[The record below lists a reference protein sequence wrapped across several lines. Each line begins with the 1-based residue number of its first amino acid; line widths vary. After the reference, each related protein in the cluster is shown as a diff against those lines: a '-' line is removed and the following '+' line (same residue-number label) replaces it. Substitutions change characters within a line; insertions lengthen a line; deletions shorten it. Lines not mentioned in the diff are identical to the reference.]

1 VKKIAVIFAALLL
14 LSAGCKVSVSLDGAS
29 IPDNVNTVSVEYFE
43 TQAPLTNPN
52 FPQIITEA
60 LRDKFIRQTRLK
72 LVSQDGD
79 VQFKGAIVSYS
90 TAPVAISG
98 SETASLTRLTI
109 SVSVE
114 YENTLDDT
122 QNFSQT
128 FSRFADFNATQSL
141 STVESTLMTEISD
154 QLVQD
159 IFNRAFLN
167 W

>member
-1 VKKIAVIFAALLL
+1 MNISFT
-14 LSAGCKVSVSLDGAS
+14 GAS

-43 TQAPLTNPN
+43 IQAPLTNPN

-72 LVSQDGD
+72 LVPQDGD
-79 VQFKGAIVSYS
+79 AQFKGVISGYS
-90 TAPVAISG
+90 TSPVAVSG

-109 SVSVE
+109 SVNVS
-114 YENTLDDT
+114 YENRFDDT
-122 QNFSQT
+122 QNFNQGFT
-128 FSRFADFNATQSL
+128 RFADFDVTQTLTS
-141 STVESTLMTEISD
+141 VEDGLMTEISE